1 MEDVVRIGFVSSRD
15 PVRGMVQITY
25 PDRDKMVT
33 EPFPVLCFGNE
44 FFIPE
49 INDEVLVLHLSGDM
63 SSGVVIGKLWNNV
76 DIPQGE
82 GEWHKTIGGAAFS
95 VNNGII
101 KISASEVVL
110 ESSSGSIAVSEIL
123 ELKRKVEAL
132 EAG

>member
-15 PVRGMVQITY
+15 PACGMVQITY

-76 DIPQGE
+76 DVPQGE
-82 GEWHKTIGGAAFS
+82 GEWHKTIGRAAFS
-95 VNNGII
+95 VNNGVI
-101 KISASEVVL
+101 KISAPEIVL